1 MHQLLSHF
9 TAAFRVLSIAS
20 HIVTVF
26 RRFIYVSSRVPRQ
39 LLPSG
44 IPLKCPVA
52 VDISWQRIAVCCFY
66 LVFRMNPVAAG
77 LPCISRNESPGR
89 LMQFRLKGIVNKMY
103 LFGILSRFL
112 FFDVLLS
119 AFYA

>member
-1 MHQLLSHF
+1 
-9 TAAFRVLSIAS
+9 
-20 HIVTVF
+20 
-26 RRFIYVSSRVPRQ
+26 
-39 LLPSG
+39 
-44 IPLKCPVA
+44 
-52 VDISWQRIAVCCFY
+52 
-66 LVFRMNPVAAG
+66 MNPVAAG